1 VSLCDLPCCHSK
13 ALFDRILVLD
23 IQPKYRRVIVA
34 MPFCVGSRKLSLPY
48 AAQTVKD
55 DDLAALIF
63 R

>member
-1 VSLCDLPCCHSK
+1 
-13 ALFDRILVLD
+13 
-23 IQPKYRRVIVA
+23 